1 MSSIEKAVR
10 RLPLKRQHAAV
21 TSRSGFGSRSRR
33 RGWKR
38 LKFLARLESHGFP
51 RRDADLLPSARVAA
65 DAGLARLHVENAE
78 AAKLDPFSPPQRVL
92 HGFEDGFHRLLGFRS
107 SDTCFLY
114 DSVHDVE
121 LDHTILRRLQWKPM
135 LDMGLQV
142 VKRRGV

>member
-10 RLPLKRQHAAV
+10 RLPLKRQHAAE
-21 TSRSGFGSRSRR
+21 TSRSGLGSRSRR

-38 LKFLARLESHGFP
+38 LKFLARLKSHGFP
-51 RRDADLLPSARVAA
+51 RRDANLLPSARVAA

-78 AAKLDPFSPPQRVL
+78 AAKLDAFSPPERIL

-107 SDTCFLY
+107 SDICFLY

>member
-1 MSSIEKAVR
+1 MSSIRKAVR

-21 TSRSGFGSRSRR
+21 TPQSGLGSRSRR

-38 LKFLARLESHGFP
+38 LEFLAGFEAHGFS
-51 RRDADLLPSARVAA
+51 RRDTNLLPGARVPA
-65 DAGLARLHVENAE
+65 DAGFARLHVENAE
-78 AAKLDPFSPPQRVL
+78 AAKLDAFSSPQRIL

-107 SDTCFLY
+107 SDICFLY
-114 DSVHDVE
+114 DSVYDVE
-121 LDHTILRRLQWKPM
+121 LDHTILHLQRKPM

>member
-21 TSRSGFGSRSRR
+21 TSRSGLGSRSRR

-38 LKFLARLESHGFP
+38 LEFLARLKSHCFP
-51 RRDADLLPSARVAA
+51 RRDANLFPGAGVAA
-65 DAGLARLHVENAE
+65 EAGFSRLHVEYAE
-78 AAKLDPFSPPQRVL
+78 AAKLDAFSPPKRIL

-107 SDTCFLY
+107 SDICFLH

-142 VKRRGV
+142 V